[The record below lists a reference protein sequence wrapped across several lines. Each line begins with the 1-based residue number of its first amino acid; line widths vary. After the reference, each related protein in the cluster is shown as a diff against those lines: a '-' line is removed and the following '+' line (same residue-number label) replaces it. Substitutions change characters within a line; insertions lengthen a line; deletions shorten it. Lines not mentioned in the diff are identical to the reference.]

1 MLELDGAAFEL
12 FETDEGRWRWR
23 LVDDGTA
30 LATSFRAHD
39 DREDARRAMA
49 TVREHAPDAPNAP
62 NAPNAPEV
70 TVERSETDAD
80 TASEA

>member
-1 MLELDGAAFEL
+1 VLELDGAAFEL

-49 TVREHAPDAPNAP
+49 TVREHAPDAP
-62 NAPNAPEV
+62 EV